1 MERVAAGHSL
11 ADVCNDDDL
20 MPPLYLVRRW
30 LANDPKFKA
39 RYIEAMRVHALEEGG
54 RMLRIA
60 DGEQVLVREVE
71 DLETGE
77 VHRVYETEGV
87 QRSSLRVKTRLEML
101 KRLEPETF
109 GDKVENTHDVGGELA
124 AMLKGAMNRG
134 HRLPE

>member
-60 DGEQVLVREVE
+60 GKVMDFVGISLDVE
-71 DLETGE
+71 KRFD
-77 VHRVYETEGV
+77 R
-87 QRSSLRVKTRLEML
+87 LR
-101 KRLEPETF
+101 
-109 GDKVENTHDVGGELA
+109 
-124 AMLKGAMNRG
+124 
-134 HRLPE
+134 